1 MSISPS
7 SEPYRSISR
16 SEFLSSLP
24 RWRRWLA
31 MLNWRPVV
39 DLEIRAIEREKLIA
53 ALRSDSEQIENET
66 SQIENETSLIESDCE
81 RIANETEQIRRETE
95 QLRRENARYA
105 ELNARL
111 DAICSSFDTSS
122 PPPPPTPG
130 PSPT

>member
-1 MSISPS
+1 MSISPA
-7 SEPYRSISR
+7 SEPSRSISR
-16 SEFLSSLP
+16 SEYLSSLP

-39 DLEIRAIEREKLIA
+39 DLEIRAIERKKLLSE
-53 ALRSDSEQIENET
+53 LRSDSEQIEKD
-66 SQIENETSLIESDCE
+66 SE
-81 RIANETEQIRRETE
+81 RIANETE

>member
-31 MLNWRPVV
+31 LLNWRPVV
-39 DLEIRAIEREKLIA
+39 DLEIRAIEREKLLFE
-53 ALRSDSEQIENET
+53 LRSDS
-66 SQIENETSLIESDCE
+66 
-81 RIANETEQIRRETE
+81 E

-111 DAICSSFDTSS
+111 DAICFSFDASS
-122 PPPPPTPG
+122 PPPPTTPG
-130 PSPT
+130 PSPI